1 MGDTINNFKI
11 RLAMG
16 PAAIQSGP
24 EFICRL
30 AFGEYDRP
38 PFRGAD
44 RNMFVMLEN
53 WNTDDKESGY
63 WERFATLSVNIEGTA
78 ISDEYFCA
86 KTYSENAGLCEQVEA
101 LGLIRHGGIIIGGFP
116 QYRLTEKGLR
126 CRDEYYLENK
136 LPPTARMERDAKQKA
151 ADQARERIAE
161 MTTMGPD
168 LNARIVDWF
177 MNNGDD
183 QLVIDCYAAFEGDWE
198 DNQPWEDEDA
208 CDTE

>member
-1 MGDTINNFKI
+1 MGDAINNFKI
-11 RLAMG
+11 NCAGKQFL
-16 PAAIQSGP
+16 
-24 EFICRL
+24 CRL
-30 AFGEYDRP
+30 AFGEYNQP
-38 PFRGAD
+38 PFHGAE
-44 RNMFVMLEN
+44 RNMAVWLQTWE
-53 WNTDDKESGY
+53 TGDDDDGGY
-63 WERFATLSVNIEGTA
+63 WGQFATLSVNIDGTS

-101 LGLIRHGGIIIGGFP
+101 LGLIKHGGITIGNFP

-126 CRDEYYLENK
+126 CREEYFQENGSI
-136 LPPTARMERDAKQKA
+136 LPDYMRRRGVQKA
-151 ADQARERIAE
+151 VEIARERIAE

>member
-1 MGDTINNFKI
+1 MGDAINNFKI
-11 RLAMG
+11 KCAG
-16 PAAIQSGP
+16 T

-30 AFGEYDRP
+30 GFGEYDQP

-44 RNMFVMLEN
+44 RNMAVFLQSWCE
-53 WNTDDKESGY
+53 DGEGY
-63 WERFATLSVNIEGTA
+63 WEPFATLSVNIDGTA

-86 KTYSENAGLCEQVEA
+86 KTYSENAGLCEQMET
-101 LGLIRHGGIIIGGFP
+101 LGLIRHGGITIGGFP

-126 CRDEYYLENK
+126 CREEYYAETK
-136 LPPTARMERDAKQKA
+136 APPTQRMQREAKQKA